1 MEGLKCKIQD
11 LLVSS
16 FLCKEQ
22 RFEEKDEQVQMS
34 VPIVADNVKYM
45 LYSFDV
51 RAKKGE
57 SGVFPFFKK
66 NEGNCTMCDYIL
78 FCEDSHSQL
87 YVLLVE
93 LKKGKESVTKQ
104 LAAGEC
110 FAKFVVD
117 TLNRVRKSTLCPI
130 YRKIAIR
137 ALHLKPKPKTK
148 IKPVDYK
155 GNVYTFKGHSFYLQ
169 EFLK

>member
-1 MEGLKCKIQD
+1 MTGLKCNIQN
-11 LLVSS
+11 LLDSS

-34 VPIVADNVKYM
+34 VPIIADNVRYM

-51 RAKKGE
+51 SAKKGE
-57 SGVFPFFKK
+57 AGIFPFFKK
-66 NEGNCTMCDYIL
+66 NEGNNRMCDYIL
-78 FCEDSHSQL
+78 FCEDSHNQL
-87 YVLLVE
+87 YILLVE
-93 LKKGKESVTKQ
+93 LKKGKESVTEQ

-110 FAKFVVD
+110 FAKFVIN
-117 TLNRVRKSTLCPI
+117 TLNRVEKSTHHPV

-137 ALHLKPKPKTK
+137 ELHLKPKPKTK
-148 IKPVDYK
+148 IKPVEYK
-155 GNVYTFKGHSFYLQ
+155 NTVYTFKGHSFYLQ